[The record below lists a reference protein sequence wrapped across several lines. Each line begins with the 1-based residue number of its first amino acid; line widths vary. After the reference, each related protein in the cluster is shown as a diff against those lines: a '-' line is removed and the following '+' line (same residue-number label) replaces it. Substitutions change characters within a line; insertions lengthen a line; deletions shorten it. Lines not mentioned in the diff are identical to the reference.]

1 MSGVTAWRKGPSATP
16 APGYFRSS
24 RCSWPVVPREDL
36 GAPELCRALW
46 SLGWGGPKPTGYRSR
61 ACAPRTP
68 RDVPS
73 WPPACLPGPGG
84 RSQGHIGAPAR
95 VLDTALR
102 AVSPLGGWGDSTGS
116 AQERAALPS
125 RDRSPRPCLPSDG
138 PAVPGPSLWCRPSPG
153 PTPLCS
159 LLCCYT
165 PVRSLFPLP
174 LMSPGGPPPSPPS
187 GSGWRR
193 PCMQTQKPWDSVC
206 RVWRA
211 GWTCKHARPRWQRGP
226 GPSLGRPVPGY
237 GTRQGRG
244 RG

>member
-73 WPPACLPGPGG
+73 RPPACLPGPGG

-95 VLDTALR
+95 VLDTAPR
-102 AVSPLGGWGDSTGS
+102 AVSPLGGWGDCTGS
-116 AQERAALPS
+116 AQGRAAPHSHERARGPVSPVTAGRPPVLLSGVVLP
-125 RDRSPRPCLPSDG
+125 R
-138 PAVPGPSLWCRPSPG
+138 AY
-153 PTPLCS
+153 TPLLSPLLFHSRQVS
-159 LLCCYT
+159 LPLAPDVPRGASPLPAFRQWLAQALRADT
-165 PVRSLFPLP
+165 KALGQRLRSL
-174 LMSPGGPPPSPPS
+174 
-187 GSGWRR
+187 
-193 PCMQTQKPWDSVC
+193 
-206 RVWRA
+206 A
-211 GWTCKHARPRWQRGP
+211 GR
-226 GPSLGRPVPGY
+226 LDL
-237 GTRQGRG
+237 
-244 RG
+244 